1 MDAEALRLLL
11 ALKKI
16 NEALLEGL
24 ETAAF
29 VLENEKDLSDE
40 RREFLIGKLKGLIE
54 QGVSALGVSLKA
66 IDKDYV
72 KGLKDG

>member
-1 MDAEALRLLL
+1 MDDEALRLLL

-24 ETAAF
+24 KTAAF

-40 RREFLIGKLKGLIE
+40 RR
-54 QGVSALGVSLKA
+54 
-66 IDKDYV
+66 
-72 KGLKDG
+72 